1 MLEASR
7 DAALQFAQRLAS
19 DTRWMLPFAPEL
31 DIVVWAPRA
40 KTVAEIS
47 ALSQRIFAATARQH
61 LHLAL
66 VRVPF
71 RFFAAQHNLTGARED
86 TVLCLRSVLMKP
98 EHRNWLGRIWA
109 ILAGVAD
116 GALSR

>member
-1 MLEASR
+1 
-7 DAALQFAQRLAS
+7 
-19 DTRWMLPFAPEL
+19 
-31 DIVVWAPRA
+31 
-40 KTVAEIS
+40 
-47 ALSQRIFAATARQH
+47 